1 MAKVIF
7 LLIFLV
13 LILPIFWT
21 CSSEKDQFEIIKD
34 FRPDDKYF
42 TASLKSLHFIIETSD
57 ITRVDTT
64 FSLLIKHNGLP
75 LSAKDCPDGNF
86 IGESPYDAYD
96 YKHVI
101 KLEIKNQKIISVD
114 YNEVHKNGIG
124 KEEDEDYNKEMSVSG
139 TNPAIAYPNM
149 ERQLINKQNLEKLDA
164 VSGATYSL
172 YRFRYAG
179 IMALIQAQL
188 KK

>member
-1 MAKVIF
+1 MGK
-7 LLIFLV
+7 
-13 LILPIFWT
+13 
-21 CSSEKDQFEIIKD
+21 IK
-34 FRPDDKYF
+34 
-42 TASLKSLHFIIETSD
+42 T
-57 ITRVDTT
+57 
-64 FSLLIKHNGLP
+64 
-75 LSAKDCPDGNF
+75 
-86 IGESPYDAYD
+86 
-96 YKHVI
+96 
-101 KLEIKNQKIISVD
+101 KNISRKIISVD

>member
-1 MAKVIF
+1 
-7 LLIFLV
+7 
-13 LILPIFWT
+13 
-21 CSSEKDQFEIIKD
+21 
-34 FRPDDKYF
+34 
-42 TASLKSLHFIIETSD
+42 
-57 ITRVDTT
+57 
-64 FSLLIKHNGLP
+64 
-75 LSAKDCPDGNF
+75 
-86 IGESPYDAYD
+86 
-96 YKHVI
+96 
-101 KLEIKNQKIISVD
+101 
-114 YNEVHKNGIG
+114 
-124 KEEDEDYNKEMSVSG
+124 MSVSG